1 MGRKIPGNRDEDV
14 PTGVG
19 VAPRRELPDPRIQ
32 HLITVEACIFAQH
45 CTCKRG
51 DKRYTSGKE
60 IPETDHNRF
69 TLFPQDT

>member
-14 PTGVG
+14 PAGVG

-32 HLITVEACIFAQH
+32 HLISMEACIFAQH

-51 DKRYTSGKE
+51 DKRLRRVAEGEMAS
-60 IPETDHNRF
+60 H
-69 TLFPQDT
+69 